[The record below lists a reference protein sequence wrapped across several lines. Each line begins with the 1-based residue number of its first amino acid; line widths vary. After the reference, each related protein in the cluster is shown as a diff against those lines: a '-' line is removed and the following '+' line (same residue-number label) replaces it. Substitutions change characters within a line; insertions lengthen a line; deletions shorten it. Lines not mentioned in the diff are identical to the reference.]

1 MAGAAQLFLLCC
13 LLQGSLCQEW
23 ASFMPQSLQ
32 GLSGSCVRINCIFSI
47 LPTFDQ
53 YLDDTCV
60 AKWNDGST
68 TVFNSELTGQSAN
81 ILQGHLTGNLRTKN
95 CTTVFH
101 NMSPKDNNKYYFRLD
116 CNNALKF
123 SFPTNGTTITITDSL
138 PKPVITPPSGE
149 VQEGAPVRV
158 ECSAVAPCPLLP
170 PALTWTPAIG
180 DVKKNQQ
187 AASVTSVMTFN
198 ASRLHNGQRLQC
210 SALYSRQAGNTD
222 LQYENNLTLRVL
234 YPPNNTWVSH
244 SSPVIEGTSV
254 NLTCNTDAN
263 PSVDKFTWYKVD
275 GDQVEAVGFHALLS
289 TNVSEADSSFFCQVG
304 NRYGSQNSST
314 TQIDVQFP
322 PKGTTVIVQP
332 DGPILEGVSVSLL
345 CKSRANPPVTN
356 YTWYKDEEKKVSGSS
371 LNISNVDPSHR
382 GHYRCEA
389 RNELGE
395 GQSAATQLDIQCE
408 LIFHSREFPVG
419 SYAEDGS
426 AVCTHSEDKTQSV
439 SHLQVA

>member
-13 LLQGSLCQEW
+13 LLQGSSCQNW

-32 GLSGSCVRINCIFSI
+32 GLSGSCVRINCTFSI
-47 LPTFDQ
+47 PTTYDQ

-60 AKWNDGST
+60 AMWNTGAT
-68 TVFNSELTGQSAN
+68 TVFNSGLSGQSAN
-81 ILQGHLTGNLRTKN
+81 ILQGNLTGNLHTKN

-101 NMSPKDNNKYYFRLD
+101 NMSPKDNNTYYFRLE
-116 CNNALKF
+116 CNNLKY
-123 SFPTNGTTITITDSL
+123 SFPSNVQITMTDSL
-138 PKPVITPPSGE
+138 PKPVITPPSVE

-187 AASVTSVMTFN
+187 AASVTSVMTFT

-356 YTWYKDEEKKVSGSS
+356 YTWYKDDEKKVSGSS
-371 LNISNVDPSHR
+371 LNISNVSPSHR

-395 GQSAATQLDIQCE
+395 GQSAATQLDIQ
-408 LIFHSREFPVG
+408 SRGTLFPPFYGNWLERLSITLSSQPQKFPLGVWLSG
-419 SYAEDGS
+419 A
-426 AVCTHSEDKTQSV
+426 K
-439 SHLQVA
+439 